1 MIAVAK
7 PTRRSTGKLGVVE
20 STAIGDL
27 VSVASGGPA
36 LDGIVFDTPSRLKV
50 VVAVVD
56 PVRGPV
62 FNTVHPKALSER
74 QQEGVNDPALRLLVH
89 RTPPPLHTA
98 ARGGFAGGKG
108 RSAGFTRGAPH
119 RPTGK

>member
-1 MIAVAK
+1 VAK
-7 PTRRSTGKLGVVE
+7 LTGRATGKLGVVE

-27 VSVASGGPA
+27 VSVAGPERA

-74 QQEGVNDPALRLLVH
+74 QQEGANDPALRLLVR

-98 ARGGFAGGKG
+98 ARGGFAGRKA